1 MWDKEF
7 DMPKLPPDNKE
18 HDIEIEKININSNV
32 LSNPAI
38 IKDGDKLICNY
49 KKIMVTVFKGPICP
63 DLYSQ
68 PTTLNIISLSDET
81 IKAEIIEIG
90 DNNISEKDNGENSPN
105 AAPPSPDKP
114 NGEEVKEKIDKELK
128 EIVDTEG
135 EKNGNF
141 EVKEDDIEHIEEL
154 ERKDIENNIYMR
166 LEKSEIKS
174 KNEIQIKITIPE
186 NINKE
191 KKEIQIIK
199 RKLKLTS
206 TSSNANGEVEIEMKI
221 LTVPIELLISCEN
234 YKLEYINGVYH
245 LKTYQLFSKEKIIF
259 KIQNYLKGEENIIKA
274 RMEYLEG
281 NTPGDPID
289 LKEEKDK
296 LIVTL
301 PDIKNEPKRV
311 NYKIECYIS
320 KNYNIPI
327 IIDSAIIP
335 IDYSFQ
341 VWDFLSKN
349 FKTEKL
355 EILLPII
362 YYSGENYFTKYND
375 ENEGWL
381 EINLN
386 FIIKVPGKN
395 RKTKAKIRGKAS
407 GYNYDYIKFEKE
419 KEIDIDDEIKN
430 IEYKLEIN
438 CENIIHQDIGYCECE
453 IEGQI
458 KRIQITKKNCE
469 CLINRFD
476 CKNIDL
482 FELQKGNNDLNE
494 IPIKSFDKIKDKI
507 YNKKGIYICILGF

>member
-1 MWDKEF
+1 MENLEKILKEITDNISKLKEGKFWELKLNELMKKYENEKEKIKKYFDVSDNPKITDLIGEECFDDIIKVRKEF
-7 DMPKLPPDNKE
+7 ETSFNAIDNGLNDLLTKIEKEDNFKDFSIAELANKLDLIYNKEFNIPKLPPENKE
-18 HDIEIEKININSNV
+18 HDIDIENINTNSNV

-49 KKIMVTVFKGPICP
+49 KKITAFKGPICP

-68 PTTLNIISLSDET
+68 PITLNIISLSDET
-81 IKAEIIEIG
+81 IKAEIIEIE

-141 EVKEDDIEHIEEL
+141 EVKEDNIEHIEEL

-259 KIQNYLKGEENIIKA
+259 RIQNYLKGEENIIKA

-281 NTPGDPID
+281 NTPGVSID

-301 PDIKNEPKRV
+301 PNIINEPKRV
-311 NYKIECYIS
+311 NYK
-320 KNYNIPI
+320 
-327 IIDSAIIP
+327 
-335 IDYSFQ
+335 
-341 VWDFLSKN
+341 
-349 FKTEKL
+349 
-355 EILLPII
+355 
-362 YYSGENYFTKYND
+362 
-375 ENEGWL
+375 
-381 EINLN
+381 
-386 FIIKVPGKN
+386 
-395 RKTKAKIRGKAS
+395 
-407 GYNYDYIKFEKE
+407 
-419 KEIDIDDEIKN
+419 
-430 IEYKLEIN
+430 
-438 CENIIHQDIGYCECE
+438 
-453 IEGQI
+453 
-458 KRIQITKKNCE
+458 
-469 CLINRFD
+469 
-476 CKNIDL
+476 
-482 FELQKGNNDLNE
+482 
-494 IPIKSFDKIKDKI
+494 
-507 YNKKGIYICILGF
+507 